1 MRVLGLGLWVVLLVG
16 CRDGAFG
23 QASKVD
29 SIAGYREFLRANPTD
44 PNAEAAK
51 ERLAELELAEAERI
65 HTVVAYKRFL
75 EAFPDGDEAQRAR
88 AHLET
93 LRFNAALERKT
104 GLALRQFLQEHRD
117 GAHRAE
123 AEAALTRLELAELG
137 ASDDPRVVS
146 ALAARHADLAEASTA
161 AGERLDELAWAKAS
175 SPAALFAYLREYPAG
190 RHRDE
195 ARARL
200 LGLEIDG
207 LVVSEELAQAR
218 AVAQQSPLQAA
229 VPDLKARL
237 ARAERVARLLAS
249 GDDRIRRALPA
260 YTLRPLEELLRAL
273 GAPDSLDRWQAAE
286 ELGYHVSIKALS
298 PLLETFRTARLSLVR
313 QRAADAVA
321 RVLQAL
327 PGPVAE
333 HEVASRL
340 EALGGQASE
349 AQLLLTS
356 ALLLDLSGQLERAS
370 LEYQKAWDP
379 AAPDPVIL
387 RRWASIRL
395 ERRQFFSAAVA
406 ARQLALH
413 GLAASTDAP
422 SASEAN
428 ARAAARALCSAA
440 EEIRFAVGVLEQVA
454 REPTEFP
461 EDVSAFLARA
471 QEARRLVDARLHDAE
486 LRLLTED
493 ASARSCADASVSE
506 RVAVGQAMRLSA
518 LAELEARPPPQW
530 GLLLE
535 VVRERDPST
544 AVRERAAA
552 SAQRRH

>member
-1 MRVLGLGLWVVLLVG
+1 MRVLGLGLCVVLLVG

-23 QASKVD
+23 QASKSD
-29 SIAGYREFLRANPTD
+29 SIAGYREFLRANPAD

-65 HTVVAYKRFL
+65 HTVIGYKRFL

-93 LRFNAALERKT
+93 LRFNAALGRKT
-104 GLALRQFLQEHRD
+104 GLALRQFLKEHRD

-123 AEAALTRLELAELG
+123 AEAALARLELAELG
-137 ASDDPRVVS
+137 ASDDPSVVS
-146 ALAARHADLAEASTA
+146 ALAARHADRAEVATDAS
-161 AGERLDELAWAKAS
+161 ERLDELAWAKAS

-190 RHRDE
+190 GHRDE

-200 LGLEIDG
+200 LGLELDG
-207 LVVSEELAQAR
+207 LVVSEDLAQAR
-218 AVAQQSPLQAA
+218 AVAQKSPLQAA
-229 VPDLKARL
+229 VPGLKARL
-237 ARAERVARLLAS
+237 ERAELVARLLTS
-249 GDDRIRRALPA
+249 RDDRIRRALPA

-286 ELGYHVSIKALS
+286 ELGYHVSVKALS

-327 PGPVAE
+327 PRPVAE

-356 ALLLDLSGQLERAS
+356 ALLLDLSGQLERS
-370 LEYQKAWDP
+370 SREYQKAWDP

-387 RRWASIRL
+387 RRWAAIRL
-395 ERRQFFSAAVA
+395 ERGQFFSAAVA

-413 GLAASTDAP
+413 GLAASGDAP

-440 EEIRFAVGVLEQVA
+440 EEVRFAEGVLEQVA
-454 REPTEFP
+454 RQPTEFP
-461 EDVSAFLARA
+461 EDVSAFVARA
-471 QEARRLVDARLHDAE
+471 REARRLVDARLHDAE

-493 ASARSCADASVSE
+493 ASAKSCADASVSE
-506 RVAVGQAMRLSA
+506 RVAAGQAMRLSA

-530 GLLLE
+530 PLLLE

-544 AVRERAAA
+544 AVRERAGA
-552 SAQRRH
+552 SAQKR